1 MTDRPI
7 LFSASMIRALLDG
20 RKSQTRRVI
29 KPQPPQ
35 WAAVCSAIFPP
46 QGLFQWSEAEHD
58 PPRPLK
64 RWPED
69 HALRVR
75 FAKGDRLWVRENL
88 WLYGR
93 WRQEG
98 TTPKGR
104 PRQTLDLIGKVA
116 AFEKPADIAYW
127 GGKAGFAF
135 RPGIHMPRWASRL
148 TLTVTEVRVQRLQ
161 ECSKEDAAAEG
172 LIKLPATGRY
182 VIAKGDQYFD
192 KAHLDPRVVYSWL
205 WDEINGVG
213 AWAANPWIVAL
224 TFTSERRNID
234 AC

>member
-1 MTDRPI
+1 MVK
-7 LFSASMIRALLDG
+7 ALLEG
-20 RKSQTRRVI
+20 RKQQTRRI
-29 KPQPPQ
+29 LKDQPGDLDKPFMMDDGS
-35 WAAVCSAIFPP
+35 WHVTDSR
-46 QGLFQWSEAEHD
+46 GGHMS
-58 PPRPLK
+58 PL
-64 RWPED
+64 
-69 HALRVR
+69 AVR
-75 FAKGDRLWVRENL
+75 FTKGDRLWVRENL

-104 PRQTLDLIGKVA
+104 PRQTFDLIGKVA

-148 TLTVTEVRVQRLQ
+148 TLTVTDVRVQRLQ
-161 ECSKEDAAAEG
+161 ECSEEDAIAEG
-172 LIKLPATGRY
+172 ATERPNCSGAGDLASGWCMDWSRVGEPSKWADDGKTLQERDVSLATARYAFWNLIDR
-182 VIAKGDQYFD
+182 
-192 KAHLDPRVVYSWL
+192 
-205 WDEINGVG
+205 INGAG

-224 TFTSERRNID
+224 TFTVERRNID